1 MAVCPVGQYLFLLYS
16 KALVLLFFNGW
27 ALIADYLTVT
37 LYVTLYLPI
46 FAVITALPF
55 FFAITLPELLTAST
69 AGLFDDHFTFDNL
82 TP

>member
-1 MAVCPVGQYLFLLYS
+1 MG
-16 KALVLLFFNGW
+16 
-27 ALIADYLTVT
+27 DYLTVT

-55 FFAITLPELLTAST
+55 FFAVTLPELLTAST